1 MGKRANGEGAITRY
15 KDGRWCGRYTVHTA
29 DGPKRKAVYGKTKA
43 EVRAKLTKA
52 LAERDS
58 GLVFEAENPVV
69 KSYLERWLEDSVKD
83 SVKQSTYESY
93 EYMVRRHLVPAFG
106 SKRLRNLSPAQ
117 VQNLY
122 RQKLDS
128 GLSRRTVQLIHTT
141 LHKALKQAMKWG
153 LVPRNVAEAVDA
165 PRPQKK
171 EIHPLA
177 PEQVKRFLE
186 AAQGDRL
193 EALYG
198 LAVTS
203 GLREGELLGLR
214 WQDVDLERRAVR
226 VRQQL
231 TRTKTGLS
239 FTTPKNGKGRN
250 VAIMD
255 LTVAALKAHRKRQAD
270 ERSKMGDLWQDTH
283 LVFTSITGTPLDVG
297 NLTNRSFRPLLERAS
312 LPRIRFHDLRHT
324 FATLFLSNG
333 THPKIVQEMLGH
345 TNISM
350 TMDTYSH
357 VLPNM
362 QGEAVDKVET
372 DLF

>member
-1 MGKRANGEGAITRY
+1 MGKRTNGEGSITKY
-15 KDGRWCGRYTVHTA
+15 KDGRWCGRYTVHTS

-43 EVRAKLTKA
+43 EVRATLTKA

-58 GLVFEAENPVV
+58 LVFEAENPTV

-93 EYMVRRHLVPAFG
+93 EYVVRRHLVPAFA
-106 SKRLRNLSPAQ
+106 SKRIRNLSPAQ

-153 LVPRNVAEAVDA
+153 LVPRNATEAVDV

-177 PEQVKRFLE
+177 PEQAKRLLE

-193 EALYG
+193 EALYV
-198 LAVTS
+198 LAVTT

-231 TRTKTGLS
+231 TRTKSGLS
-239 FTTPKNGKGRN
+239 FTIPKNGKGRN
-250 VAIMD
+250 VAIMN
-255 LTVAALKAHRKRQAD
+255 LTAAALKAHHKRQAD
-270 ERSKMGDLWQDTH
+270 ERLKMGNLWQDTH
-283 LVFTSITGTPLDVG
+283 LVFVSVPA
-297 NLTNRSFRPLLERAS
+297 RPW
-312 LPRIRFHDLRHT
+312 T
-324 FATLFLSNG
+324 
-333 THPKIVQEMLGH
+333 
-345 TNISM
+345 
-350 TMDTYSH
+350 
-357 VLPNM
+357 
-362 QGEAVDKVET
+362 
-372 DLF
+372 